1 MQTQN
6 TPKVQGT
13 WLRKGVRDCKRQR
26 ESDALLSMVSPNN
39 IRSYTYK
46 FEEHHHQI
54 REWTKGILMNMSNC
68 TGKVHD
74 ISTMHNALQAIVQ
87 SWDLRGKGTPINSL
101 VPHGQ
106 LWMHYINYII
116 WSQYALFD
124 NIDMC

>member
-46 FEEHHHQI
+46 FDEPSPPNQGVNKE
-54 REWTKGILMNMSNC
+54 
-68 TGKVHD
+68 
-74 ISTMHNALQAIVQ
+74 
-87 SWDLRGKGTPINSL
+87 
-101 VPHGQ
+101 
-106 LWMHYINYII
+106 YINEYVKLHRK
-116 WSQYALFD
+116 SP
-124 NIDMC
+124 